1 MRIVCISDTHGQHGQ
16 LRLPEGDLL
25 ICTGDFSRRGR
36 RNEIVEFNDWL
47 GTLPHRH
54 KVIIAGNHD
63 FLFEQDP
70 MARHLLSH
78 ATYLQD
84 EECVVEGRRIY
95 GSPWQPRFFDWA
107 FNLDRGEPLRQ
118 VWAKIPSK
126 IDLLLTHGPP
136 HGILDLTSRGLQ
148 VGCEELRTA
157 LLRVRP
163 RVHVFGHIHESYG
176 QLQRDGTL
184 YVNAS
189 TCNLQYEPQHL
200 PVVIDL

>member
-1 MRIVCISDTHGQHGQ
+1 MRIVCISDTHGLHRQ

-36 RNEIVEFNDWL
+36 RSEVVEFNDWL

-70 MARHLLSH
+70 TARSLISH

-84 EECVVEGRRIY
+84 EECVVEGLRIY

-107 FNLDRGEPLRQ
+107 FNLDRGEPLRRM
-118 VWAKIPSK
+118 WSKIPSK

-148 VGCEELRTA
+148 VGCEELRAA

-176 QLQRDGTL
+176 QREREGTL

-189 TCNLQYEPQHL
+189 TCNLQYEPRHL

>member
-1 MRIVCISDTHGQHGQ
+1 V
-16 LRLPEGDLL
+16 
-25 ICTGDFSRRGR
+25 
-36 RNEIVEFNDWL
+36 VEFNRWL

-63 FLFEQDP
+63 FLLEEDSS
-70 MARHLLSH
+70 ARSLFDH
-78 ATYLQD
+78 AIYLQD
-84 EECVVEGRRIY
+84 SECQIEGIRIY

-107 FNLDRGEPLRQ
+107 FNLDRGEPLRRM
-118 VWAKIPSK
+118 WAKIPSK

-148 VGCEELRTA
+148 VGCEELLAA
-157 LLRVRP
+157 LDRVRP
-163 RVHVFGHIHESYG
+163 RAHVFGHIHECYG
-176 QLQRDGTL
+176 QRERDGTL

-189 TCNLQYEPQHL
+189 TCNLHYEPRHL